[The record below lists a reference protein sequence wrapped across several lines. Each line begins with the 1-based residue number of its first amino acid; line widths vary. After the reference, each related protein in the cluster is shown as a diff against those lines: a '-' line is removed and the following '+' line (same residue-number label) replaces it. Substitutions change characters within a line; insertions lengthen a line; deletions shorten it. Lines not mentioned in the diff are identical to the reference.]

1 MAFQKGIQAA
11 NNGVRDNYKTYKRT
25 TKKKKKE
32 ILNRKQRSQQN
43 HNLKFWQ

>member
-25 TKKKKKE
+25 TQKKKE